1 MRTTGR
7 LFAGLAVFFG
17 LLGAVYWVLS
27 KEPAGAAA
35 LVFTGALG
43 FLVAFYFLFT
53 AKRIEPLPEDDD
65 DGEISEG
72 AGEQGFYSPHSWWPL
87 PLGAGAAI
95 TAMGLVFVLWWLIL
109 LGVAVLMFSLTGL
122 LFEYYRGEFVRE

>member
-1 MRTTGR
+1 MRPTGR